1 MDFDE
6 SLELVKQAVMLGM
19 VQYHDMMSR
28 GKERLKQRE
37 AWRYMEAQGFQR
49 SKLDEWVS
57 KGVVTKRKD
66 SDKPNAPT
74 WYELIEIQQA
84 IVAELLTDGSR

>member
-1 MDFDE
+1 MEFDE

-37 AWRYMEAQGFQR
+37 AWRYMETQGFQR
-49 SKLDEWVS
+49 SKLDEWVE
-57 KGVVTKRKD
+57 KGIVNKTKD
-66 SDKPNAPT
+66 NDKPNSPT
-74 WYELIEIQQA
+74 WYRLIEIQQA
-84 IVAELLTDGSR
+84 IVAELLSDGK